1 MCARRSGIN
10 PWIFGSLCGYLFRNH
25 GWKIP
30 QTPIVDSPGWIAL
43 YISMGGEVL
52 WTLSSRGYPKNIFSQ
67 LVCSSSS
74 NLPTGCVKK
83 NTKRFR
89 TQFSIANGQFM
100 KWPGT
105 LRPNPPKVLWI
116 MSLTWRK
123 YRWVNIADQKSKNSC
138 CSCSYINKHL
148 RWNRKSKTNQGLWT
162 CSTICHSFQFLC
174 SIKNQKNNLS
184 ENFPNIWRISHHEC
198 FIPL

>member
-1 MCARRSGIN
+1 MLL
-10 PWIFGSLCGYLFRNH
+10 IFKFAYRLC
-25 GWKIP
+25 
-30 QTPIVDSPGWIAL
+30 
-43 YISMGGEVL
+43 E
-52 WTLSSRGYPKNIFSQ
+52 
-67 LVCSSSS
+67 
-74 NLPTGCVKK
+74 K

-174 SIKNQKNNLS
+174 SIKNKKQSQWEFSKHLA
-184 ENFPNIWRISHHEC
+184 NFPPWMLHPIIEMRFRQEQMNMSPIWEHLNPSRIRKPWTFPGTS
-198 FIPL
+198 